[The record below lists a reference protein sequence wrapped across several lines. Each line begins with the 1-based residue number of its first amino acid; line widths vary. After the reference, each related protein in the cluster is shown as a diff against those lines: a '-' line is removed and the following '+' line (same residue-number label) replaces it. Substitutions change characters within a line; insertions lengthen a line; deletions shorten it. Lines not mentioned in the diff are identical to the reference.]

1 MVSLKTLRQ
10 KNGLSQ
16 REAAKKTGVSLR
28 SYIDYE
34 NDESKVDTI
43 KYRYLVNTLKDIVL
57 VDEEH
62 GLLTT
67 ETIIKICEEVFR
79 NKGVDF
85 CYLFGSY
92 AKGTAREN
100 SDVDLLICTGLS
112 GLKYFGIAED
122 LREALQKKVDL
133 LDYRQLLNNEE
144 LLKEVLKTGVKIYG

>member
-92 AKGTAREN
+92 AKGTPREN
-100 SDVDLLICTGLS
+100 SDVDLLICTELS